1 MSKESPLSVLLGQ
14 LNREFSLSEEFKN
27 RVTQLI
33 ERLEGLN
40 LPAEQ
45 VQALLGKV
53 RETYERQV
61 LVESCREESRKSL
74 DRIQGAIQSYSNA
87 LNNINERLGQ
97 AEAALENL
105 LNSKPAPRP
114 ALSRPSEEKAILP
127 FDREKEKAKALAAFA
142 SISSKNS
149 RIN

>member
-1 MSKESPLSVLLGQ
+1 MSKESRLSALLGQ
-14 LNREFSLSEEFKN
+14 LNKEYSLSEEFKN
-27 RVTQLI
+27 RVSQLI
-33 ERLEGLN
+33 ERLDGLN
-40 LPAEQ
+40 LPADQ
-45 VQALLGKV
+45 VQTLLGKV

-61 LVESCREESRKSL
+61 LVESCREESRRSL

-87 LNNINERLGQ
+87 LNNINQRLDQ

-105 LNSKPAPRP
+105 LSSKPPTLPTSRRP
-114 ALSRPSEEKAILP
+114 AEEKPMHP
-127 FDREKEKAKALAAFA
+127 FDKEKAKALAAFA

>member
-1 MSKESPLSVLLGQ
+1 MSKESPLSSLLGQ
-14 LNREFSLSEEFKN
+14 LNKEYSLSEEFKN
-27 RVTQLI
+27 RVTHLI

-40 LPAEQ
+40 LPADQ
-45 VQALLGKV
+45 VQTLLGKV

-74 DRIQGAIQSYSNA
+74 ERIQGAIQSYSNA
-87 LNNINERLGQ
+87 LNHINQRLDQ

-105 LNSKPAPRP
+105 LSSKPTPRP
-114 ALSRPSEEKAILP
+114 ALPRPAEEKSIRP
-127 FDREKEKAKALAAFA
+127 FDKEKAKALAAFA

-149 RIN
+149 RVN

>member
-1 MSKESPLSVLLGQ
+1 MSKESPLRVLIGQ
-14 LNREFSLSEEFKN
+14 LNKEYSLSEEFKS

-45 VQALLGKV
+45 VRALLGKV

-87 LNNINERLGQ
+87 LNNINQRLDQ

-105 LNSKPAPRP
+105 LSTKPPARP
-114 ALSRPSEEKAILP
+114 ASPRSSEERTIIP
-127 FDREKEKAKALAAFA
+127 FDKEKAKALAAFA

>member
-1 MSKESPLSVLLGQ
+1 MSKESPLSALLGQ
-14 LNREFSLSEEFKN
+14 LNKEYSLSGEFKN

-40 LPAEQ
+40 LPDEQ
-45 VQALLGKV
+45 VQVLLGKV

-74 DRIQGAIQSYSNA
+74 DRVQDAIQSYSNA
-87 LNNINERLGQ
+87 LSNINQRLDQ

-105 LNSKPAPRP
+105 LSSKPAPP
-114 ALSRPSEEKAILP
+114 AALAGSSEEKSIRP
-127 FDREKEKAKALAAFA
+127 FDKEKAKALAAFA

>member
-1 MSKESPLSVLLGQ
+1 MSKESPLSTLLGQ
-14 LNREFSLSEEFKN
+14 LNKEYSLSEEFTN

-74 DRIQGAIQSYSNA
+74 ERIQGAIQSYSNA
-87 LNNINERLGQ
+87 LNNINQRLDQ

-105 LNSKPAPRP
+105 LSSKSAPPA
-114 ALSRPSEEKAILP
+114 ALARSSEEKSIRP
-127 FDREKEKAKALAAFA
+127 FDKEKAKALAAFA

-149 RIN
+149 RVN

>member
-1 MSKESPLSVLLGQ
+1 MSKESPLTALLGQ
-14 LNREFSLSEEFKN
+14 LNKEYSLSEEFKN
-27 RVTQLI
+27 RVSHLI
-33 ERLEGLN
+33 ERLEGLD
-40 LPAEQ
+40 LPADQ
-45 VQALLGKV
+45 LQTLLGKV

-74 DRIQGAIQSYSNA
+74 ERIQGAIQSYSNA
-87 LNNINERLGQ
+87 LNNINQRLDQ

-105 LNSKPAPRP
+105 LSTKPTPP
-114 ALSRPSEEKAILP
+114 SALARSSEEKSIRA
-127 FDREKEKAKALAAFA
+127 FDKEKAKALAAFA

>member
-1 MSKESPLSVLLGQ
+1 MSKESPLSALLGQ
-14 LNREFSLSEEFKN
+14 LNKEYDLSEEFKT
-27 RVTQLI
+27 RVTRLI

-40 LPAEQ
+40 LPPDQ
-45 VQALLGKV
+45 VQTLLGKV

-87 LNNINERLGQ
+87 LNNINQRLDQ

-105 LNSKPAPRP
+105 LSSQEKARP
-114 ALSRPSEEKAILP
+114 ALQHPQEGRIVP
-127 FDREKEKAKALAAFA
+127 FDKEKAKALAAFA
-142 SISSKNS
+142 SITSKNS

>member
-1 MSKESPLSVLLGQ
+1 MSKESPLTALLGQ
-14 LNREFSLSEEFKN
+14 LNKEYSLSEEFKN
-27 RVTQLI
+27 RVSNLI
-33 ERLEGLN
+33 ERLEGLD
-40 LPAEQ
+40 LPADQ
-45 VQALLGKV
+45 VQTLLGKV

-74 DRIQGAIQSYSNA
+74 ERIQGAIQSYSNA
-87 LNNINERLGQ
+87 LNNINQRLDQ

-105 LNSKPAPRP
+105 LSVKPAPP
-114 ALSRPSEEKAILP
+114 SALARSSSEEKSIRP
-127 FDREKEKAKALAAFA
+127 FDKEKAKALAAFA

>member
-1 MSKESPLSVLLGQ
+1 MSKESPLSALLGQ
-14 LNREFSLSEEFKN
+14 LNKEYSLSEEFKN

-87 LNNINERLGQ
+87 LNNINQRLDQ

-105 LNSKPAPRP
+105 LSSKPALRP
-114 ALSRPSEEKAILP
+114 ASPRHSEEKTILP
-127 FDREKEKAKALAAFA
+127 FDKEKAKALAAFA

>member
-1 MSKESPLSVLLGQ
+1 MSKESPLSTLLDQ
-14 LNREFSLSEEFKN
+14 LNKEYSLSEEFKK

-40 LPAEQ
+40 LPADQ
-45 VQALLGKV
+45 VQTLLGKV

-61 LVESCREESRKSL
+61 LVESCRDESRKSL
-74 DRIQGAIQSYSNA
+74 ERIQGAIQTYSNA
-87 LNNINERLGQ
+87 LNTINQRLDQ
-97 AEAALENL
+97 AEAALESL
-105 LNSKPAPRP
+105 LSSKPVPLRASPG
-114 ALSRPSEEKAILP
+114 PSEGKTIVP
-127 FDREKEKAKALAAFA
+127 FDKEKARALSAFA

>member
-1 MSKESPLSVLLGQ
+1 MSKESPLSTLLGQ
-14 LNREFSLSEEFKN
+14 LNKEYSLSEEFKN
-27 RVTQLI
+27 RVTHLI

-40 LPAEQ
+40 LPEDQ
-45 VQALLGKV
+45 VQTLLGKV

-74 DRIQGAIQSYSNA
+74 ERIQGAIQSYSNA
-87 LNNINERLGQ
+87 LNNINQRLDQ

-105 LNSKPAPRP
+105 LSSKPAT
-114 ALSRPSEEKAILP
+114 ALGQSSEEKSIRP
-127 FDREKEKAKALAAFA
+127 IDKEKAKALAAFA

-149 RIN
+149 RVN

>member
-1 MSKESPLSVLLGQ
+1 MPKESPLSALLGQ
-14 LNREFSLSEEFKN
+14 LNKEYSLSEEFTN

-40 LPAEQ
+40 LPADQ
-45 VQALLGKV
+45 VQALLRKV

-87 LNNINERLGQ
+87 LNNINQRLDQ

-105 LNSKPAPRP
+105 LSSKPAPRP
-114 ALSRPSEEKAILP
+114 ASPRLSEEKTIFP
-127 FDREKEKAKALAAFA
+127 FDKEKAKALVAFA
-142 SISSKNS
+142 SISTKNS

>member
-1 MSKESPLSVLLGQ
+1 MSKESPLSTLLGQ
-14 LNREFSLSEEFKN
+14 LNKEYSLSEEFKN
-27 RVTQLI
+27 RVTHLI

-40 LPAEQ
+40 LPEDQ
-45 VQALLGKV
+45 VQTLVGKV

-74 DRIQGAIQSYSNA
+74 ERIQGAIQSYSNA
-87 LNNINERLGQ
+87 LNNINQRLDQ

-105 LNSKPAPRP
+105 LSSKPAAAMAQSMEDKSIRP
-114 ALSRPSEEKAILP
+114 I
-127 FDREKEKAKALAAFA
+127 DKEKAKALAAFA

-149 RIN
+149 RVN

>member
-1 MSKESPLSVLLGQ
+1 MSKESPLSALLGQ
-14 LNREFSLSEEFKN
+14 LNKEYSLSEEFKN
-27 RVTQLI
+27 RVTHLI

-45 VQALLGKV
+45 VQTLLGKV
-53 RETYERQV
+53 RDTYERQV

-87 LNNINERLGQ
+87 LNNINQRLDQ

-105 LNSKPAPRP
+105 LSSKPAQRP
-114 ALSRPSEEKAILP
+114 ASPQPSEAKTILP
-127 FDREKEKAKALAAFA
+127 FDKEKAKALAAFA

>member
-1 MSKESPLSVLLGQ
+1 MSKESPLTALLGQ
-14 LNREFSLSEEFKN
+14 LNKEFSLSEEFKN

-33 ERLEGLN
+33 KRLEGLN

-45 VQALLGKV
+45 VQTLLGKV

-61 LVESCREESRKSL
+61 IVESCREESRKSL

-87 LNNINERLGQ
+87 LSNINQRLDQ

-105 LNSKPAPRP
+105 LSSKPAPRLASP
-114 ALSRPSEEKAILP
+114 RLSEEKTTLP
-127 FDREKEKAKALAAFA
+127 LDKEKAKALAAFA
-142 SISSKNS
+142 SITSKNS